1 MTLATTVLPAARA
14 SVRARLSALL
24 AVVGVLASML
34 LAATLAAAPARAN
47 NPAGPHDPIGVLE
60 TVTANR
66 GGSYT
71 LSGWAAD
78 PDALTSN
85 ATVLVLVDGQRRGSV
100 VTSVA
105 RPRIVNRH
113 HTGATPGFETTVS
126 PGSGLHSV
134 CVAVANALKG
144 MPVVLRCF
152 TTPLGSSVSGN
163 HDPQGAV
170 TFTGASTNTMT
181 VSGHVSDPDFSASR
195 LAVVLYVDGSVTKTV
210 DTRWG
215 KTKDGT
221 NVNHFSV
228 SVPVSTGSHLGC
240 IWVVNIGFGSNS
252 FLGCNAADTR
262 GRAGSGTLTTPA
274 INNHVVT
281 IAKRQI
287 GKPYV
292 YAASG
297 PNSFDCSGLV
307 VFSYARSGMSGIY
320 HQSGVQFN
328 NARLIPASRVRPGD
342 LVFYH
347 DNVGSVYHVGIYLS
361 PNKTVAAIDEAEGV
375 NYQSINWGSATY
387 GSFTH
392 S

>member
-1 MTLATTVLPAARA
+1 MTLPTTMSTLRTRAGSLLAA
-14 SVRARLSALL
+14 VGVGVALL
-24 AVVGVLASML
+24 A
-34 LAATLAAAPARAN
+34 AATVAASPAHAS

-60 TVTANR
+60 TVVANH
-66 GGSYT
+66 GGTYT

-78 PDALTSN
+78 PDALTDN
-85 ATVLVLVDGQRRGSV
+85 ATVLMLVDGQQRGSV

-105 RPRIVNRH
+105 RPRIVSRH
-113 HTGATPGFETTVS
+113 HTGATPGFTATVT
-126 PGSGLHSV
+126 PGSGVHTV
-134 CVAVANALKG
+134 CAAVANALQG
-144 MPVVLRCF
+144 MPTVLRCF
-152 TTPLGSSVSGN
+152 TTPLGSAVPGN
-163 HDPQGAV
+163 RSPQGQV
-170 TFTGASTNTMT
+170 TFTGASADTMT

-195 LAVVLYVDGSVTKTV
+195 LAVVLYVDGTAAKTV

-221 NVNHFSV
+221 NVNHFAI

-240 IWVVNIGFGSNS
+240 VWVVNIGFGSNS
-252 FLGCNAADTR
+252 FLGCSAADTR
-262 GRAGSGTLTTPA
+262 GKAGSGALTTPA
-274 INNHVVT
+274 MNNQVVK

-292 YAASG
+292 WAAAG

-307 VFSYARSGMSGIY
+307 VFSYARSGMPGIY

-328 NARLIPASRVRPGD
+328 NARLIPASRAVPGD

-347 DNVGSVYHVGIYLS
+347 DNLGVVYHVGIYLG
-361 PNKTVAAIDEAEGV
+361 PNNTVAAIDPAEGV
-375 NYQSINWGSATY
+375 NYQSIDWGSATY